1 MKKKNFVD
9 WQLENKKHIQHIYN
23 LILSDLEKYELII
36 NDKKNLYEDIV
47 FYLYQ
52 STYHVKYIN

>member
-1 MKKKNFVD
+1 MKKKKFID
-9 WQLENKKHIQHIYN
+9 WQIENKKHIEHIYN
-23 LILSDLEKYELII
+23 LILSDLNSYELIV
-36 NDKKNLYEDIV
+36 NDNKKLYEDIV